1 MAEFGIYVHIP
12 FCRHRCDYCA
22 FATWTDRDHLMES
35 YVDAV
40 VTDIQRSVERGLPV
54 ADTVF
59 FGGGTPTRLAPD
71 LLAKIVTA
79 IPISPHAE
87 ITVECNP
94 DDVTPEMMRV
104 YANAGVNRVSIGV
117 QAMVSHVLV
126 ALGRTHNPSNVA
138 LAVEAARSAGIS
150 SINLDIMYGAHGE
163 TLDDW
168 KQTVEQIVALRPTH
182 VSAYGLTVEA
192 GTPLAE
198 DPARHPDDD
207 DQADKYIVTDDVL
220 SASGLTNYE
229 ISNWAL
235 PGHECRHNMVYW
247 MQGNYQGFGCAAHSH
262 ENGRRWWNV
271 RTPDRYIACV
281 QSDESVEAADELLDA
296 PTRAREALELS
307 LRTSRGV
314 PLDALNH
321 AELEGIVEVHGD
333 RLVLTRQGR
342 LLAND
347 VSLRLK
353 PPSRGGKAT

>member
-40 VTDIQRSVERGLPV
+40 VTDIQRAVAAGLPV

-59 FGGGTPTRLAPD
+59 FGGGTPTRLAPE
-71 LLAKIVTA
+71 LLTRIVSA
-79 IPISPHAE
+79 IPVTENAE
-87 ITVECNP
+87 ITVESNP
-94 DDVTPEMMRV
+94 DDVTVDMMKQ
-104 YANAGVNRVSIGV
+104 YAASGVNRISIGV
-117 QAMVSHVLV
+117 QAMVDHVLT
-126 ALGRTHNPSNVA
+126 ALGRTHQPSNVA
-138 LAVEAARSAGIS
+138 QAVDAVRSAGIS

-163 TLDDW
+163 SVDDW
-168 KQTVEQIVALRPTH
+168 KRTVEEIVALQPTH

-207 DQADKYIVTDDVL
+207 DQADKYIITDDVL
-220 SASGLTNYE
+220 SAAGFSNYE
-229 ISNWAL
+229 ISNWAQ

-247 MQGNYQGFGCAAHSH
+247 MQGNYRGFGCAAHSH

-271 RTPDRYIACV
+271 RTPDRYISCV
-281 QSDESVEAADELLDA
+281 ESGESVEASFELLDDS
-296 PTRAREALELS
+296 TRAREALELS
-307 LRTSRGV
+307 LRTTRGV
-314 PLDALNH
+314 PHDALDVE
-321 AELEGIVEVHGD
+321 ELEGIVEVRGD
-333 RLVLTRQGR
+333 RIVLTRQGR

-353 PPSRGGKAT
+353 PR

>member
-40 VTDIQRSVERGLPV
+40 VADIKRAVAAGLPV

-59 FGGGTPTRLAPD
+59 FGGGTPTRLAPE
-71 LLAKIVTA
+71 LLTKIVST
-79 IPISPHAE
+79 IPVSDNAE
-87 ITVECNP
+87 ITVESNP
-94 DDVTPEMMRV
+94 DDVTIDMMKQ
-104 YANAGVNRVSIGV
+104 YASSGVNRVSIGV
-117 QAMVSHVLV
+117 QAMVDHVLTS
-126 ALGRTHNPSNVA
+126 LGRTHRPSNVA
-138 LAVEAARSAGIS
+138 RAVDAVRTAGIS

-163 TLDDW
+163 SVDDW
-168 KQTVEQIVALRPTH
+168 TRTVEAIVALQPTH

-207 DQADKYIVTDDVL
+207 DQADKYIITDDVL
-220 SASGLTNYE
+220 SAAGFSNYE
-229 ISNWAL
+229 ISNWAQ

-262 ENGRRWWNV
+262 QDGRRWWNV
-271 RTPDRYIACV
+271 RTPDRYISCV
-281 QSDESVEAADELLDA
+281 ENGESVEASFELLDSD
-296 PTRAREALELS
+296 TRAREALELS
-307 LRTSRGV
+307 LRTTRGV
-314 PLDALNH
+314 PRDALDED
-321 AELEGIVEVHGD
+321 ELEGIVEVRAD

-353 PPSRGGKAT
+353 PR